1 MKRTFVAVAAALTS
15 AVLLAGCSSGS
26 STTPAAGASESAAGD
41 ADGALVLY
49 VGRSEK
55 LVGPLLD
62 KLEAE
67 VGRDVEV
74 QYAGT
79 AELAAKLM
87 EEGDRSPADVYFSQ
101 DAGALGALKKNDM
114 LRPLADATVAGIDK
128 TWVDAD
134 KAWVAT
140 SGRARVVAYNPE
152 ITPAGADLKSVDD
165 LLKPEFADK
174 IGYAPTNASF
184 QSFVTAL
191 RVAKGEDGAKKWLQD
206 FKALNPKV
214 YANNNAALEAVER
227 GEVGLGLINH
237 YYWYKFADGK
247 NPADVKSKLTFFPA
261 SDPAGL
267 INVAGAG
274 ILKSTKKPE
283 AAEKAIAFLL
293 SEESQKYFAD
303 DTAEYPV
310 RSDVTPKYDLQP
322 LDLSDASK
330 IDLNDL
336 DSLDATQAMMRD
348 VGMI

>member
-1 MKRTFVAVAAALTS
+1 MKRTMRAVAAALT
-15 AVLLAGCSSGS
+15 ACVLLAGCSSGTSGSGS
-26 STTPAAGASESAAGD
+26 STPAPGGD
-41 ADGALVLY
+41 AEGALVIY
-49 VGRSEK
+49 SGRSEK

-62 KLEAE
+62 KLETH

-87 EEGDRSPADVYFSQ
+87 EEGDRSPADVFFSQ

-114 LRPLADATVAGIDK
+114 LSPLADQTVAGIDK
-128 TWVDAD
+128 AYVDAD

-140 SGRARVVAYNPE
+140 SGRARVVVHNPE
-152 ITPAGADLKSVDD
+152 VSPTGADLKSVDD
-165 LLKPEFADK
+165 LLKPEFRDK
-174 IGYAPTNASF
+174 IAYAPTNASF

-191 RVAKGEDGAKKWLQD
+191 RVTKGEEGAKKWLQD
-206 FKALNPKV
+206 FKALNPKA

-227 GEVGLGLINH
+227 GEAGIGLINH
-237 YYWYKFADGK
+237 YYWYKFGDGK
-247 NPADVKSKLTFFPA
+247 QPGQVKSKLTFFPA

-267 INVAGAG
+267 INVAGVG
-274 ILKSTKKPE
+274 VLKSSKRPE
-283 AAEKAIAFLL
+283 AAQKAVAFLL
-293 SEESQKYFAD
+293 SPEAQQYFAD

-310 RSDVTPKYDLQP
+310 RAEVKPKYELRP
-322 LDLSDASK
+322 LDLSAASN

-336 DSLDATQAMMRD
+336 DSLDATQAMLRD

>member
-1 MKRTFVAVAAALTS
+1 MKRTVRTLAAALATCMM
-15 AVLLAGCSSGS
+15 LAGCAGGGD
-26 STTPAAGASESAAGD
+26 TAPEPAPGATGGD
-41 ADGALVLY
+41 AEGALVIY
-49 VGRSEK
+49 SGRNER
-55 LVGPLLD
+55 LVAPVLEQ
-62 KLEAE
+62 LEAA

-87 EEGDRSPADVYFSQ
+87 EEGDRSPADVFFSQ
-101 DAGALGALKKNDM
+101 DAGALGALKKADM
-114 LRPLADATVAGIDK
+114 LATLEDSTLEGVEEAYIDP
-128 TWVDAD
+128 D
-134 KAWVAT
+134 KKWVAT
-140 SGRARVVAYNPE
+140 SGRARVVVYNTE
-152 ITPAGADLKSVDD
+152 TGAAGADLTSVDD
-165 LLKPEFADK
+165 LLNPEFRGQ

-191 RVAKGEDGAKKWLQD
+191 RVAKGEDGAKQWLED
-206 FKALNPKV
+206 FKALEPRS

-237 YYWYKFADGK
+237 YYWYRFAQDK
-247 NPADVKSKLTFFPA
+247 DAADVKSALTYFPA

-274 ILKSTKKPE
+274 VLSTSQRPE
-283 AAEKAIAFLL
+283 AAQKAVEFLV
-293 SEESQKYFAD
+293 SPEAQEYFAK

-310 RSDVTPKYDLQP
+310 RADVEPAYDLAP
-322 LDLSDASK
+322 LDVSADSN

-336 DSLDATQAMMRD
+336 DSLDQTQAMLQA

>member
-1 MKRTFVAVAAALTS
+1 MKRAFLAVAAALTS
-15 AVLLAGCSSGS
+15 AVMLAGCSSGS
-26 STTPAAGASESAAGD
+26 STSPAASAGAD

-62 KLEAE
+62 KLEAA

-114 LRPLADATVAGIDK
+114 LRPLAAGTVAGIDK
-128 TWVDAD
+128 AYVDAD
-134 KAWVAT
+134 QAWVAT

-152 ITPAGADLKSVDD
+152 ISPAGADLKTVDD
-165 LLKPEFADK
+165 LLRPEFADR
-174 IGYAPTNASF
+174 IAYAPTNASF

-237 YYWYKFADGK
+237 YYWYKFGDGK

-267 INVAGAG
+267 INVAGVG
-274 ILKSTKKPE
+274 VIKSSKRPE
-283 AAEKAIAFLL
+283 AAEKAVAFLL

-310 RSDVTPKYDLQP
+310 RPGVTPKYDLRP
-322 LDLSDASK
+322 LDLSAASN

-336 DSLDATQAMMRD
+336 DSLDAIQTMLRN